1 LRLEAFD
8 EESAGEQVGVL
19 EGVPTTPG
27 EGDGVST
34 DALDGQVLDP
44 VVHGDGGGGGDE
56 VEMEVEM
63 EMEVKVEAKVKVKV
77 EVEVEEEEEVAE
89 GRKRDG

>member
-56 VEMEVEM
+56 VEMEVE
-63 EMEVKVEAKVKVKV
+63 VKVEAKVKVEV
-77 EVEVEEEEEVAE
+77 EVEVEVELEEEEVAE